1 MPSYIATGIIVVV
14 LLFPFQ
20 SLSQNTSAE
29 RHLLVSQ
36 SIECNEKLTDKL
48 TSKLEES
55 YRIRPNRR
63 FLGMTWRLYAYQMI
77 RPKAL
82 TRSLDRRDARNK
94 KPGGLRYRIREVFGE
109 PPSYYNN
116 DALYRTSLKMVQVL
130 NQEGY
135 LQASVTFK
143 PDSSHISGWEAVYS
157 IDLGTRWGIEEVT
170 WNTTTSGLPESQ
182 INKGTLIQKGS
193 PLSITD
199 LNNERERI
207 SKLAGSLGFAT
218 FNEGFVKFELDTLN
232 LEGGVNVEIILRG
245 QRLESSSTTIPHKSM
260 KIGSV
265 FFDQSNMT
273 KPLMPSILKH
283 LVTLEEGAGFDPAKF
298 ESSYRRL
305 SGVSAL
311 KIVELKKDFPIS
323 HDRNYGVVDV
333 TVDIQDAPRYDLAL
347 EFDMT
352 RADTRYGPLGKITWA
367 DNNTTGRG
375 DVLTWTVSAA
385 IASTQPFSYTSSS
398 IVPNSGE
405 FSFLGSYRT
414 IGISPIRLHRL
425 PKSTEPHSEWIMQAA
440 RESRPEYSSTT
451 FDYRHRIEWT
461 ENPVRRSRI
470 VIDVIQLSYVNLDI
484 SDDFANWLDAEDNEV
499 LKLRFSDY
507 AITGSRIGWNSLV
520 GTHGGNMDLGFEWS
534 GLASKMLSPFMGWEV
549 SEEGEVKI
557 GEVPVIKYL
566 RVDGSWVMSTRLRHR
581 EDMVFKSRFRFGGA
595 FVGEGTETL
604 PYSKGFFGGGLN
616 GIRGWPIRE
625 LGPGNYAEESS
636 TQGVLRGVGDYR
648 LDFSSEF
655 RFKWSSKT
663 TVALFADAG
672 NIWQHGNGDND
683 GTSWNSSGFSSVA
696 LSAGIGLRLD
706 FDFFLIRLDAALRLH
721 DPTHSEGER
730 WFLEARPNGALHL
743 GLGHPF

>member
-1 MPSYIATGIIVVV
+1 MPSYIATGIIAVV
-14 LLFPFQ
+14 LLSPFHA
-20 SLSQNTSAE
+20 LSQNTSAE

-36 SIECNEKLTDKL
+36 SIECHEKLTDRL

-63 FLGMTWRLYAYQMI
+63 FVGMPWRLYAYQMI
-77 RPKAL
+77 RPEAL
-82 TRSLDRRDARNK
+82 SRSLNRRNERNK
-94 KPGGLRYRIREVFGE
+94 SPGGLRYGIREVFGE

-116 DALYRTSLKMVQVL
+116 DELYRTSLKMVQVL

-135 LQASVTFK
+135 LQARVAVTA
-143 PDSSHISGWEAVYS
+143 DSSHISGWEAVYI
-157 IDLGTRWGIEEVT
+157 IDLGTRWVIKDVI
-170 WNTTTSGLPESQ
+170 WNTTTSGLPENQ
-182 INKGTLIQKGS
+182 ISEGGLLQKED

-199 LNNERERI
+199 LNSERERI
-207 SKLAGSLGFAT
+207 SKLAGRLGFAT

-232 LEGGVNVEIILRG
+232 LDGGVNVEIILRG
-245 QRLESSSTTIPHKSM
+245 QRLENASTTLPHKSI

-273 KPLMPSILKH
+273 KPLMSSILNH

-352 RADTRYGPLGKITWA
+352 RADTRYGPLGKITWT

-414 IGISPIRLHRL
+414 IGISPLRLESL
-425 PKSTEPHSEWIMQAA
+425 PKSTAPHSEWLMQAA
-440 RESRPEYSSTT
+440 RESRPEYYSST

-470 VIDVIQLSYVNLDI
+470 VIDVIHLSYVNLDI
-484 SDDFANWLDAEDNEV
+484 SDDFADWLETEDNEV

-507 AITGSRIGWNSLV
+507 ALTGSRIGWNSLA
-520 GTHGGNMDLGFEWS
+520 GTNGGNMDLSFEWS
-534 GLASKMLSPFMGWEV
+534 GMASKLLSPLMGWEV
-549 SEEGEVKI
+549 SDEGEVRI
-557 GEVPVIKYL
+557 GEVPVIKFL
-566 RVDGSWVMSTRLRHR
+566 RVDGSWVMNNKLSNR

-595 FVGEGTETL
+595 FVGKGTETL

-625 LGPGNYAEESS
+625 LGPGNYSEESS

-648 LDFSSEF
+648 LDISSEF
-655 RFKWSSKT
+655 RFKWTSLT

-672 NIWQHGNGDND
+672 NIWQNGNGEND
-683 GTSWNSSGFSSVA
+683 GTSWNSSGFSSIA
-696 LSAGIGLRLD
+696 FSAGIGLRLD
-706 FDFFLIRLDAALRLH
+706 FEFFLIRLDAALRLH
-721 DPTHSEGER
+721 DPTHSDGER
-730 WFLEARPNGALHL
+730 WFIESRPNGALHL

>member
-1 MPSYIATGIIVVV
+1 MPSYIATGIIAVV
-14 LLFPFQ
+14 LLFPFHA
-20 SLSQNTSAE
+20 LSQNTSDA

-36 SIECNEKLTDKL
+36 SIECNEKLNDML
-48 TSKLEES
+48 MSKLEGA
-55 YRIRPNRR
+55 YRIKPNRR
-63 FLGMTWRLYAYQMI
+63 FVGIPWRLYAYQMI
-77 RPKAL
+77 RPEAL
-82 TRSLDRRDARNK
+82 SRSLTKRDERNK
-94 KPGGLRYRIREVFGE
+94 SPGGLRYAIREGFGE

-116 DALYRTSLKMVQVL
+116 DEHYRTSLKMVQVL

-135 LQASVTFK
+135 LQARVSVTA
-143 PDSSHISGWEAVYS
+143 DSSHISGWKAVYN
-157 IDLGTRWGIEEVT
+157 IDLGTRWVIKKVI
-170 WNTTTSGLPESQ
+170 WNTTTSGLPKDQ
-182 INKGTLIQKGS
+182 ISEGGLLQKGS
-193 PLSITD
+193 PLSISD
-199 LNNERERI
+199 FNNERERI
-207 SKLAGSLGFAT
+207 SKLAGRLGFAT
-218 FNEGFVKFELDTLN
+218 FNEGFVKFELDTLG
-232 LEGGVNVEIILRG
+232 LDGGVNIEIILRG
-245 QRLESSSTTIPHKSM
+245 QRLEIAATTIPHKSI
-260 KIGSV
+260 KIGSI

-273 KPLMPSILKH
+273 KPLMSPILNH
-283 LVTLEEGAGFDPAKF
+283 LVTLEEGAGFDPEKF

-352 RADTRYGPLGKITWA
+352 RADTRYGPLGKITWT

-375 DVLTWTVSAA
+375 DVLTWTFSAA

-405 FSFLGSYRT
+405 FSFLWSYRT
-414 IGISPIRLHRL
+414 IGISPLRLASL
-425 PKSTEPHSEWIMQAA
+425 PKSTEPHTEWLIQVA
-440 RESRPEYSSTT
+440 RESRPEYYSST

-470 VIDVIQLSYVNLDI
+470 VFDVFHLSYVNLDI
-484 SDDFANWLDAEDNEV
+484 SNDFADWLETEDNAV

-507 AITGSRIGWNSLV
+507 ALTGSRIGWRSLV
-520 GTHGGNMDLGFEWS
+520 GSNGGNMNLSFEWS
-534 GLASKMLSPFMGWEV
+534 GMASKLLSPLLGWEV
-549 SEEGEVKI
+549 SDDGEVKI
-557 GEVPVIKYL
+557 GEVPVIKFI
-566 RVDGSWVMSTRLRHR
+566 RVDGSWVMKNKFYNR

-625 LGPGNYAEESS
+625 LGPGNYSETSS

-648 LDFSSEF
+648 LDISSEF
-655 RFKWSSKT
+655 RFKWTSLM

-672 NIWQHGNGDND
+672 NIWQYGIDDND
-683 GTSWNSSGFSSVA
+683 DTSWRSSGFSSIA

-721 DPTHSEGER
+721 DPTHLDGER
-730 WFLEARPNGALHL
+730 WFIESRPNGAFHL

>member
-1 MPSYIATGIIVVV
+1 MPRYIATGIIAVV
-14 LLFPFQ
+14 LLSPFH
-20 SLSQNTSAE
+20 SLSQNASAE
-29 RHLLVSQ
+29 RHLLLSQ
-36 SIECNEKLTDKL
+36 SLECRGEVTDRL
-48 TSKLEES
+48 ISKLEES

-63 FLGMTWRLYAYQMI
+63 FIGITWRLYAHQMI
-77 RPKAL
+77 RPEAL
-82 TRSLDRRDARNK
+82 SRSLEKREARNK
-94 KPGGLRYRIREVFGE
+94 KPGGLRYGIREVFGE
-109 PPSYYNN
+109 SPSYYNT
-116 DALYRTSLKMVQVL
+116 DELYRTTLKMVQVL

-135 LQASVTFK
+135 LQASVAVTA
-143 PDSSHISGWEAVYS
+143 DSSHISGWEAVYV
-157 IDLGTRWGIEEVT
+157 IELGRRWGIKDVI
-170 WNTTTSGLPESQ
+170 WNTTTSGLPKDQ
-182 INKGTLIQKGS
+182 ISEGGLLQKGA

-207 SKLAGSLGFAT
+207 SKLAGRLGFAT
-218 FNEGFVKFELDTLN
+218 FNEGFVKFELDTLD
-232 LEGGVNVEIILRG
+232 LDGGVNVEIILRG
-245 QRLESSSTTIPHKSM
+245 QRLENASTSIPHKSM

-273 KPLMPSILKH
+273 KPLMSSILNH

-298 ESSYRRL
+298 ASSYRRL
-305 SGVSAL
+305 SGVTAL

-323 HDRNYGVVDV
+323 LDRNYGVVDV

-352 RADTRYGPLGKITWA
+352 RADTRYGPLDKITWT

-414 IGISPIRLHRL
+414 IGISPLRLKSL
-425 PKSTEPHSEWIMQAA
+425 PKSTEPHSEWLMQAA
-440 RESRPEYSSTT
+440 RESRPEYTSAT

-461 ENPVRRSRI
+461 ENPVRRSRF
-470 VIDVIQLSYVNLDI
+470 VIDVIHLSYVNLDI
-484 SDDFANWLDAEDNEV
+484 SNDFEDWLETEDNEV
-499 LKLRFSDY
+499 LKQRFSDY
-507 AITGSRIGWNSLV
+507 ALTGSRIGWNSLV
-520 GTHGGNMDLGFEWS
+520 GSNGGNMDLSFEWS
-534 GLASKMLSPFMGWEV
+534 GMASSLLSPLMGWEV
-549 SEEGEVKI
+549 SDEGEVKI
-557 GEVPVIKYL
+557 GEVPVIKFI
-566 RVDGSWVMSTRLRHR
+566 RVDGSWVMSNKFSNR
-581 EDMVFKSRFRFGGA
+581 EDMVFKSRFRFGVA

-648 LDFSSEF
+648 LDVSSEF
-655 RFKWSSKT
+655 RFKWTSLT

-672 NIWQHGNGDND
+672 NIWQNGNGEND
-683 GTSWNSSGFSSVA
+683 GTSWNSSGFSSIA
-696 LSAGIGLRLD
+696 FSAGIGLRLD
-706 FDFFLIRLDAALRLH
+706 FKFFLIRLDAALRLH
-721 DPTHSEGER
+721 DPTHSDGER
-730 WFLEARPNGALHL
+730 WFIESRPNGALHL